1 MPTGYHELS
10 TSNGLFIGWRKEVWE
25 ARKQQKPAAP
35 LVGLQQEGHR
45 GGQTSFFQHICIHL
59 CLSEEKLN
67 YFTLENK
74 GKKKKS
80 LSISEHSGRDQNQ
93 RGSFCSHLLRTICRD
108 LCFAAQARGWNF
120 HLKAPPKCEQ
130 VPTPQLCHSNSQC
143 MAPPLSS
150 IVAQP
155 FHITNTFLLQAI
167 ALGRRG

>member
-74 GKKKKS
+74 GKKKKPVNIRALRQGPKSKGQLLLSS
-80 LSISEHSGRDQNQ
+80 LKDNLQ
-93 RGSFCSHLLRTICRD
+93 RPLLCSPGQGLELSYE
-108 LCFAAQARGWNF
+108 G
-120 HLKAPPKCEQ
+120 PPK
-130 VPTPQLCHSNSQC
+130 
-143 MAPPLSS
+143 M
-150 IVAQP
+150 
-155 FHITNTFLLQAI
+155 
-167 ALGRRG
+167 